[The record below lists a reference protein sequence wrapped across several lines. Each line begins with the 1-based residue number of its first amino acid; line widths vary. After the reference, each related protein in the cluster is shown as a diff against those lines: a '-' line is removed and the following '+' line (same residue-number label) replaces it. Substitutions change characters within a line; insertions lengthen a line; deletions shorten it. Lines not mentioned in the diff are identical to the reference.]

1 MPSMNRRTSN
11 ETTPRGFIVRVY
23 RRTADGLVG
32 QVQDALTG
40 RVRAFRTL
48 AELWT
53 ALGGRPQSAR
63 RASTAKRTPTI
74 EKEES

>member
-1 MPSMNRRTSN
+1 MNRRTST
-11 ETTPRGFIVRVY
+11 ETTPRGYIVRVY

-40 RVRAFRTL
+40 RVRAFRTI

-53 ALGGRPQSAR
+53 ALGGRPRPAR
-63 RASTAKRTPTI
+63 RPDAGAPNQTHD
-74 EKEES
+74 KEPS

>member
-11 ETTPRGFIVRVY
+11 ETTPRGYIVRVY

-40 RVRAFRTL
+40 RVRAFRTI

-53 ALGGRPQSAR
+53 ALGGRPQSER
-63 RASTAKRTPTI
+63 RAASSRHTSTHD
-74 EKEES
+74 KEQP